1 LKDIEEWYELARR
14 KYAEF
19 GVDTDDALAKL
30 AGESISIQCWQGDDV
45 RGFEAPHEGAYGGGI
60 MATGNY
66 PGRARN
72 AKELRA
78 DLDEAL
84 SLIPGMHRVNIHA
97 MYGEFGN
104 GTVDRNEIEPEHFA
118 GWVEWAK
125 NRNLGLDFNPTL
137 FSHPMANS
145 GFTLS
150 SKDLETRG
158 FWIEHVKRCRE
169 IAAYIGREL
178 GSPCVHNLWIPDGM
192 KDACVHRYGYR
203 EILKE
208 SLDEIYSKKYDSDHI
223 KDSVEPKLFGIG
235 SESYV
240 VGSHEFY
247 LGYALSRGL
256 IPCLDLGHFH
266 PTESVA
272 DKISSILQ
280 FSRELVLHIS
290 RGVRWDSDHVPVFDD
305 QVREVFHELVRS
317 DALGRVQVALD
328 YFDASINRV
337 GAWVTGSRAT
347 LKSMLY
353 ALLEPT
359 ERLVD
364 LEKRGRYFE
373 RLAFLEELKAMP
385 LGSVWDYHC
394 LKSGV
399 PVGDG
404 WVSKVLQYEKNIL
417 ENR

>member
-1 LKDIEEWYELARR
+1 
-14 KYAEF
+14 
-19 GVDTDDALAKL
+19 
-30 AGESISIQCWQGDDV
+30 
-45 RGFEAPHEGAYGGGI
+45 
-60 MATGNY
+60 
-66 PGRARN
+66 
-72 AKELRA
+72 
-78 DLDEAL
+78 
-84 SLIPGMHRVNIHA
+84 
-97 MYGEFGN
+97 
-104 GTVDRNEIEPEHFA
+104 
-118 GWVEWAK
+118 
-125 NRNLGLDFNPTL
+125 
-137 FSHPMANS
+137 
-145 GFTLS
+145 
-150 SKDLETRG
+150 
-158 FWIEHVKRCRE
+158 
-169 IAAYIGREL
+169 
-178 GSPCVHNLWIPDGM
+178 M
-192 KDACVHRYGYR
+192 KDACVDRYGYR

-208 SLDEIYSKKYDSDHI
+208 SLDEIYSVKYDPNHI

-305 QVREVFHELVRS
+305 QVREVFHEAVRS
-317 DALGRVQVALD
+317 DALERVHVALD

-347 LKSMLY
+347 LKAMLY

-364 LEKRGRYFE
+364 LEMRGRYFE
-373 RLAFLEELKAMP
+373 RLALLEELKTMP

-394 LKSGV
+394 LESGV
-399 PVGDG
+399 PVGDV
-404 WVSKVLQYEKNIL
+404 WISKVLQYEKNIL